1 MWRLASPK
9 IRSARSA
16 NGPTRKAI
24 RNQTLG
30 DLPRFRAISVASGI
44 EAIETITISQDIRPS
59 PIAISRRLQD
69 GLSLEH
75 AAPRYKAQSETD
87 SALRKK

>member
-30 DLPRFRAISVASGI
+30 DLPRFRAISGI